1 MTKGEEMKKT
11 IQIALVVTAMVV
23 VSMVFAGG
31 GVSVG
36 DTAPDFTLG
45 DSAGKEISLSDYEG
59 KVVVLEWLNPDCP
72 FVQRHYKAGTMKNL
86 ATKYSGEGVVWL
98 TVNSTNYM
106 DAAANAKF
114 KADNGL
120 PYTILVD
127 QSGEVGHLYGAATTP
142 HMYIING
149 GGKLVYIGAID
160 DDPRG
165 NKDGPATNYVASAL
179 DEVVAG
185 NAVTTAETK
194 PYGCSVK
201 YKK

>member
-1 MTKGEEMKKT
+1 MKKT
-11 IQIALVVTAMVV
+11 IQIALVLAAMVV
-23 VSMVFAGG
+23 ATPAFAGD
-31 GVSVG
+31 GVVVG
-36 DTAPDFTLG
+36 DTAPAFTLA
-45 DSAGKEISLSDYEG
+45 DSAGNEVSLSDFAG

-72 FVQRHYKAGTMKNL
+72 FVQRHYKTGTMKSL
-86 ATKYSGEGVVWL
+86 ATQYGGEGVVWL
-98 TVNSTNYM
+98 TINSTNYM

-114 KADNGL
+114 KADNDL
-120 PYTILVD
+120 PYSILVD

-142 HMYIING
+142 HMYIIDG
-149 GGKLVYIGAID
+149 SGKLVYIGAID

-165 NKDGPATNYVASAL
+165 NTDAPKNYVSAAL
-179 DEVVAG
+179 DEVLAG